1 MALSSDVIREFAKQA
16 IGETETVSTSKEVTG
31 TACEYN
37 GKIYVQMDGTDQ
49 LTPIQSSTV
58 GMKAGDRVTVL
69 IQDHTAR
76 VTGNVTDPSSQ
87 KSTFENFSEDT
98 NNKISEFETV
108 IAGKVDTDS
117 LNAANARI
125 DALITDNVL
134 VKEKL
139 TATEA
144 DISTLK
150 TDKADVTDLKA
161 ATADIDALKADSL
174 TVSKADAKYA
184 TIENL
189 TATNETVNNL
199 NATYGEFKVATTE
212 QLNANS
218 ADITNLKAT
227 ALTAKSADAKYANID
242 FANIGELAI
251 KNFFSKSGIIGD
263 LVIKD
268 GTITG
273 TLVGVTIKGDLIDGG
288 TVIADKLVVRGSDGL
303 FYKLN
308 TDGITTSAEQT
319 EYNSLSGSVITAKS
333 ITAEKVSVSDLVA
346 FGATIGGYHI
356 TEDALYSGDKT
367 SATNT
372 TRGVY
377 MNDDGEFAVG
387 DTANFVKFFEDT
399 DGTYKLAISA
409 ASVMIKASSGSNVSV
424 AEAIDSA
431 TTAANE
437 AKSAASSATDTANA
451 ARDAA
456 STATT
461 TANDAKDAAS
471 TATTTA
477 SEAKTAAA
485 SATDT
490 ANAASTAASKAQST
504 ADSATKTANTA
515 SSTASAAS
523 TAASEAKTAASNAQ
537 TTANTASSNAS
548 TALSTANTAKSTADT
563 ANTTA
568 TEAKTTAETVQGGLE
583 TTNNTLATV
592 QDTANTA
599 NSTADSAQKALA
611 QLVTDITEAKY
622 VTSLELGNAI
632 SSLVSV
638 SDSTGTTSTFMK
650 QTEKGWVFDIASLQQ
665 SLTTAE
671 NGISGLVSKTS
682 YISMSQ
688 DSSGNPV
695 LELGK
700 PNDADGFKV
709 RISNTSLDFMQ
720 GENKVAYV
728 SNKMLYI
735 NRSVV
740 TDEMQLGSDVGFVWK
755 KRPTS
760 ASTSAMG
767 LRYTGGVN
775 LLKNTLGAVA
785 TENNVTSASYGIVES
800 LFQAAAGQ
808 VVTISVEISCTDLVY
823 NRRLGTEMSFKVGST
838 TYYAPA
844 IWTNEGADGS
854 TKNTWTK
861 RITGYT
867 TLPAAAASVTNA
879 MLSSANE
886 SKCYIQGY
894 ISGSV
899 TVSLPKLELGYTA
912 TDWTPSPED

>member
-16 IGETETVSTSKEVTG
+16 IGDTQTVTTTKEVTG

-87 KSTFENFSEDT
+87 KSTFENFSDDT
-98 NNKISEFETV
+98 NSKISEFETV

-189 TATNETVNNL
+189 AATNETVNNL

-218 ADITNLKAT
+218 ADITTLKAT
-227 ALTAKSADAKYANID
+227 ALTAESADAKYANID
-242 FANIGELAI
+242 FANIGKLAI
-251 KNFFSKSGIIGD
+251 ENFFSKSGMIGD
-263 LVIKD
+263 LVVGD

-273 TLVGVTIKGDLIDGG
+273 TLVGVTIKGDLIEGG
-288 TVIADKLVVRGSDGL
+288 TVKADKLVVKGSDGL

-333 ITAEKVSVSDLVA
+333 ITAEKVSVNDLVA

-387 DTANFVKFFEDT
+387 DTANFVKFFKDA

-437 AKSAASSATDTANA
+437 AKSAASTATDTANA
-451 ARDAA
+451 
-456 STATT
+456 
-461 TANDAKDAAS
+461 AKDAAS

-490 ANAASTAASKAQST
+490 ANAANTAASKAQST

-568 TEAKTTAETVQGGLE
+568 TAAKTTAETVQSGLE
-583 TTNNTLATV
+583 GTNQTLATV

-611 QLVTDITEAKY
+611 QLVTDIAEAKY

-638 SDSTGTTSTFMK
+638 SNSTGTTSTFMK

-688 DSSGNPV
+688 DSSGDPV

-700 PNDADGFKV
+700 PNDPDGFKV

-720 GENKVAYV
+720 GTNKVAYV

-755 KRPTS
+755 KRQTS

-767 LRYTGGVN
+767 LRYTGG
-775 LLKNTLGAVA
+775 L
-785 TENNVTSASYGIVES
+785 
-800 LFQAAAGQ
+800 
-808 VVTISVEISCTDLVY
+808 IS
-823 NRRLGTEMSFKVGST
+823 
-838 TYYAPA
+838 
-844 IWTNEGADGS
+844 
-854 TKNTWTK
+854 
-861 RITGYT
+861 
-867 TLPAAAASVTNA
+867 
-879 MLSSANE
+879 
-886 SKCYIQGY
+886 
-894 ISGSV
+894 
-899 TVSLPKLELGYTA
+899 
-912 TDWTPSPED
+912 